1 MGIKKEEL
9 LIGWFQIFI
18 FIPIWIRFDDGL
30 WNLEHQFDPNWI
42 LYGDFYFP
50 SYLGEM
56 IQFDRHIFQMG
67 LNHQLVTVLPASFDA
82 HSICA
87 SQKPERGWS
96 DNRCRCHSMPTFPPQ
111 KKSPSVL
118 SKIPSKKTPKRLKEK
133 NIFPKIPSKNISTD
147 RWNWTPV
154 SFLPGFGFQG
164 EAEFKEQRSRQVAE
178 EQGWC
183 GMTQIDW

>member
-30 WNLEHQFDPNWI
+30 KFGASIWSQLDPIWWFLFSIVFGGNDPIWQA
-42 LYGDFYFP
+42 YFSDGFKPPTGDSVASIIWCSFHLCESKTRKGLIRQQVQMSFYANV
-50 SYLGEM
+50 S
-56 IQFDRHIFQMG
+56 
-67 LNHQLVTVLPASFDA
+67 
-82 HSICA
+82 
-87 SQKPERGWS
+87 
-96 DNRCRCHSMPTFPPQ
+96 PT